1 MKQTTY
7 FPHDINSRND
17 PKIQKLIKDHGYAAL
32 GIFWCVVEMLYEN
45 NGQLLADEIDTYAF
59 SLSCD
64 PKLLKTVLFHS
75 KLFKREK
82 KIIFSES
89 QTKRMK
95 AIHEKSEKAKYSASK
110 RWGDANAMR
119 THSDGNAIK
128 EIKLKEKKTIF
139 NIMERVATQ

>member
-17 PKIQKLIKDHGYAAL
+17 AKIQRLIKDHGYAAL

-45 NGQLLADEIDTYAF
+45 NGQLSTDEIDTYAF

-64 PKLLKTVLFHS
+64 PALLKAVLFES
-75 KLFKREK
+75 GLFKKRK
-82 KIIFSES
+82 KVIFSES
-89 QTKRMK
+89 QTKRML

-110 RWGDANAMR
+110 RWVDTNAMR
-119 THSDGNAIK
+119 THSDSNAINK
-128 EIKLKEKKTIF
+128 IKLKEKKTIF